1 MSARRFV
8 ILALA
13 CTFTGCSLSGEQM
26 WPGASAYSTHRTAPL
41 VLQKGK
47 GAQWV
52 QFAPHT
58 IGALD
63 SAMALGPDGNVWFID
78 EDADR
83 LARISANG
91 SVKEFSFES
100 VAGGSGVSMTVG
112 ADKDFYIGDESSSII
127 RLTVKGT
134 VKAFPIPSGDATS
147 FDGMALGSDGNVW
160 FAEFNHIAKITPSG
174 KITEFAYPPGYS
186 TNQYGGVTTGSDGDV
201 WFAESSNNA
210 IGRVVPST
218 GKITMFPIP
227 VSSCT
232 PAAVALGNDK
242 NVWFVCLSSEP
253 LLGNITPKGKV
264 ATFAIGGAFSSNE
277 TEQFCARGPDGEPWC
292 ASGNDGTVFRINT
305 TSHTVTTFTP
315 PLGSGARPD
324 AVAAGSD
331 GNLWVDSVGGYLDVL
346 VTNPMTVTPT
356 KLSFSAPGQKKT
368 VSVSETGTRSW
379 TAKSSNTAVA
389 TVAQGSSKSSFK
401 VTSVGKGRC
410 KITISDSVGNSVAVK
425 VTVT

>member
-1 MSARRFV
+1 MSARRLAIF
-8 ILALA
+8 ALA
-13 CTFTGCSLSGEQM
+13 CALTGCSLSGEQTR
-26 WPGASAYSTHRTAPL
+26 PNAPAYSTYRSAPL
-41 VLQKGK
+41 VQQKGK
-47 GAQWV
+47 GAQWI
-52 QFAPHT
+52 QFTPHT

-91 SVKEFSFES
+91 AVKEFSFES

-112 ADKDFYIGDESSSII
+112 ADKEFYIGDESSSII
-127 RLTVKGT
+127 RVTVKGT
-134 VKAFPIPSGDATS
+134 VQAFPIPSGDATAI
-147 FDGMALGSDGNVW
+147 DGMALGSDGNVW

-186 TNQYGGVTTGSDGDV
+186 TNQYGGVTTGSDGNV

-232 PAAVALGNDK
+232 PAAVVLGNDK
-242 NVWFVCLSSEP
+242 SVWFFCLSNEP
-253 LLGNITPKGKV
+253 LLGSITPKGKV
-264 ATFAIGGAFSSNE
+264 ATFAIGGAFGSNE

-292 ASGNDGTVFRINT
+292 ASGGDGTVFRVNT
-305 TSHTVTTFTP
+305 TSHTVTNFTP
-315 PLGSGARPD
+315 PLGSGVRPD
-324 AVAAGSD
+324 AVAPGSD
-331 GNLWVDSVGGYLDVL
+331 GNLWVDSVGGDLDVL

-356 KLSFSAPGQKKT
+356 KLSFSAPEQKKT
-368 VSVSETGTRSW
+368 VSVSERGTTSW

-389 TVAQGSSKSSFK
+389 TVTQGSSKSSFD

-410 KITISDSVGNSVAVK
+410 KITISDSVGNRVAVK

>member
-160 FAEFNHIAKITPSG
+160 FAEFSHIAKITPSG

-186 TNQYGGVTTGSDGDV
+186 TNQYGGVTTGSDGNV

-368 VSVSETGTRSW
+368 VSVSETGTNSW
-379 TAKSSNTAVA
+379 TTKSSNTAVA
-389 TVAQGSSKSSFK
+389 KVAQGSSKSSFK

-425 VTVT
+425 VTVA

>member
-1 MSARRFV
+1 MSARPLV
-8 ILALA
+8 ILAL
-13 CTFTGCSLSGEQM
+13 TFTLTGCSLSGEQM
-26 WPGASAYSTHRTAPL
+26 RPGAPAYSTNRTVPL
-41 VLQKGK
+41 VRQKGN

-52 QFAPHT
+52 QFTPHT
-58 IGALD
+58 VGALY

-78 EDADR
+78 ENADR
-83 LARISANG
+83 LVRISTNG

-127 RLTVKGT
+127 RVTVKGS
-134 VKAFPIPSGDATS
+134 VQAFPIPSGDGTS
-147 FDGMALGSDGNVW
+147 IDGMALGSDGNVW

-174 KITEFAYPPGYS
+174 KITEFAYPSGYS
-186 TNQYGGVTTGSDGDV
+186 TNQYGGVTTGSDGNV

-210 IGRVVPST
+210 IGRVAPST

-227 VSSCT
+227 VSCT
-232 PAAVALGNDK
+232 PAAVVLGNDK
-242 NVWFVCLSSEP
+242 NVWFACLANEP
-253 LLGNITPKGKV
+253 LLGDITPKGKV
-264 ATFAIGGAFSSNE
+264 ATFAIGGAFGSNE

-305 TSHTVTTFTP
+305 TSHKVTTFTP

-324 AVAAGSD
+324 AVAPGSD
-331 GNLWVDSVGGYLDVL
+331 GNLWVDSVGGDLDVL
-346 VTNPMTVTPT
+346 VINPMTVSPT

-368 VSVSETGTRSW
+368 VSVSEAGVSSW
-379 TAKSSNTAVA
+379 TAKSSNTGVA
-389 TVAQGSSKSSFK
+389 KVVQGSSKSSFN
-401 VTSVGKGRC
+401 VTSVGKGSC
-410 KITISDSVGNSVAVK
+410 KITISDSVGNEVAVK